1 MKIVA
6 LNKIFRQALF
16 KHPLQFP
23 FFYIACLSKFEV
35 LLLKMENSTL
45 AVSTEFSK
53 CEHVNSV
60 PSDFHHAL

>member
-1 MKIVA
+1 MKIVP

-23 FFYIACLSKFEV
+23 LFYIACLSKFGI
-35 LLLKMENSTL
+35 LLLKMENSTV
-45 AVSTEFSK
+45 AVSSEFSN
-53 CEHVNSV
+53 CEHVHSV